1 MTTPRPSL
9 VVTGQIVVAAL
20 PDGLQTA
27 EAIGIADGVVM
38 IAGSAGDVRDAAA
51 PGARQIDAG
60 PFAIV
65 PGLHDFHLHL
75 VGMARA
81 RRIADLEDASDMDE
95 VVARVAGAASTT
107 SVGSWIRGDGWH
119 AEVLAASQLDR
130 LEAVLGGRPA
140 LLRSHDRHSAWAS
153 RGALTIAGV
162 GPDATDPPG
171 GRFERDARGRPNGLL
186 RESAADLVGDQ
197 AERMVGEP
205 LANALRETAA
215 ELLGLGITGVTDAG
229 DPTTSNGHGAHA
241 ALGDSFA
248 NLAAAEQAVEG
259 GLRVTLNLPADGLDA
274 AAQLRLHAG
283 DPLTAVGWLRVG
295 WAKLFADGALGS
307 RTAAVFEPYTC
318 DEGRDDRGI
327 LRVGPADLADLIL
340 RSRAAGIGLAMHA
353 IGDRAVSGVLDGLER
368 APARSEH
375 MPPDRVEHAQLVRAA
390 DRARLAKLG
399 VTASVQ
405 PIHLPS
411 DREAAEACWADRLP
425 NAYAYRSI
433 GRAGALLAFGSDAPI
448 ESANPWRGIFAAVHR
463 AAPGD
468 ALAPWHPAECLAP
481 ETALAA
487 YTQGPALAAGRP
499 DLGHLR
505 PGAHADLAVLN
516 VDVDT
521 LLAADERL
529 ASVRSQLT
537 LVEGREVHRA

>member
-130 LEAVLGGRPA
+130 LEAVLAGRPA

-259 GLRVTLNLPADGLDA
+259 GLRVTLNCPPMVSTPPRSFGFTPAIR
-274 AAQLRLHAG
+274 LRRWAG
-283 DPLTAVGWLRVG
+283 C
-295 WAKLFADGALGS
+295 ALAGRSCS
-307 RTAAVFEPYTC
+307 RT
-318 DEGRDDRGI
+318 GRWARG
-327 LRVGPADLADLIL
+327 RQRSSSPTPATKGATTGE
-340 RSRAAGIGLAMHA
+340 SYA
-353 IGDRAVSGVLDGLER
+353 
-368 APARSEH
+368 
-375 MPPDRVEHAQLVRAA
+375 LVR
-390 DRARLAKLG
+390 
-399 VTASVQ
+399 
-405 PIHLPS
+405 
-411 DREAAEACWADRLP
+411 
-425 NAYAYRSI
+425 RS
-433 GRAGALLAFGSDAPI
+433 S
-448 ESANPWRGIFAAVHR
+448 
-463 AAPGD
+463 
-468 ALAPWHPAECLAP
+468 
-481 ETALAA
+481 T
-487 YTQGPALAAGRP
+487 T
-499 DLGHLR
+499 
-505 PGAHADLAVLN
+505 
-516 VDVDT
+516 
-521 LLAADERL
+521 
-529 ASVRSQLT
+529 
-537 LVEGREVHRA
+537 